1 MYKIWHGFHVTNRG
15 GVLKQVSGNKDY
27 VGQTNLPP
35 QLIDVQET
43 LVDGFGNFWTVFN
56 IGAYDD
62 GTPSSSYK
70 TQLLVPYGHGL
81 TDTDIFIRT
90 ADKDYTDQDNPVAIW
105 RTVRRVLHD
114 GNYAPYIF
122 EADINGY
129 CSIRMPDNGQPE
141 WLRTPLY
148 GLLPYEGGSIDAA
161 HGTLG
166 TEGWYFLESYINRMY
181 GRTLELDGNA
191 IVNSV
196 CIKKDSGC
204 CISTRDISGGGGIA
218 YEIILQPGERNVPNN
233 GMILGG
239 NYIYPLQDNVAYL
252 GNGNHRWNQVYATNG
267 IIQTSDRNEK
277 EEISYIGQESSY
289 KDTNITDEQLIQLIL
304 GLKPVVFKRIN
315 GESGR
320 PHHGFIAQDFEELLK
335 DTGIKD
341 HAAFIKSPKVKE
353 FETEKEVEKEVTKE
367 DGTKKVIKETIK
379 EVHQEEI
386 LGEYTRGLRYEEFI
400 PDMARF
406 EQILYYMSQ
415 GYQKRIESLEE
426 QLKEALNRIEILEG
440 TRN

>member
-1 MYKIWHGFHVTNRG
+1 MAWFPCYKSG

-27 VGQTNLPP
+27 VNQTNLPP

-129 CSIRMPDNGQPE
+129 CSIRMPDNGQSE
-141 WLRTPLY
+141 WLKTPPY
-148 GLLPYEGGSIDAA
+148 GLLPYEAGGVDAS
-161 HGTLG
+161 HGCLG
-166 TEGWYFLESYINRMY
+166 TEGWYFLESYINRMHGIELYIDNIICRQSIKDNNAAVRNRQSQILLREDYIEFRTNDNY
-181 GRTLELDGNA
+181 GALTFGVKLYTSNTL
-191 IVNSV
+191 SF
-196 CIKKDSGC
+196 
-204 CISTRDISGGGGIA
+204 
-218 YEIILQPGERNVPNN
+218 QPNQSSRGTI
-233 GMILGG
+233 GSSS
-239 NYIYPLQDNVAYL
+239 YK
-252 GNGNHRWNQVYATNG
+252 WNQVYAVNG
-267 IIQTSDRNEK
+267 AIQTSDRKEK
-277 EEISYIGQESSY
+277 KEISYIGQESSHE
-289 KDTNITDEQLIQLIL
+289 DTNMTDEQLIQLIL
-304 GLKPVVFKRIN
+304 GLKPVVYKRKN

-386 LGEYTRGLRYEEFI
+386 PGEYTRGLRYEEFI
-400 PDMARF
+400 PDIARF
-406 EQILYYMSQ
+406 GQILYYMYQ
-415 GYQKRIESLEE
+415 GQQKRIESLEG

>member
-27 VGQTNLPP
+27 VNQTNLPP

-129 CSIRMPDNGQPE
+129 CSIRMPDNGQSE
-141 WLRTPLY
+141 WLKTPPY
-148 GLLPYEGGSIDAA
+148 GLLPYEAGGVDAS
-161 HGTLG
+161 HGCLG
-166 TEGWYFLESYINRMY
+166 TEGWYFLESYINRMHGIELYIDNIICRQSIKDNNAAVRNRQSQILLREDYTEFRTNDNY
-181 GRTLELDGNA
+181 GALTFGVKLYTSTVLSFQPNQNGRGTVGAPSYKWNQIYA
-191 IVNSV
+191 VNS
-196 CIKKDSGC
+196 S
-204 CISTRDISGGGGIA
+204 IS
-218 YEIILQPGERNVPNN
+218 
-233 GMILGG
+233 
-239 NYIYPLQDNVAYL
+239 
-252 GNGNHRWNQVYATNG
+252 
-267 IIQTSDRNEK
+267 TSDRNEK
-277 EEISYIGQESSY
+277 EEISYIGSKSSY
-289 KDTNITDEQLIQLIL
+289 EDTSMTDEELTMLVM
-304 GLKPVVFKRIN
+304 GLQPVIFKRIN

-320 PHHGFIAQDFEELLK
+320 PHHGIIAQEFEELMAEIGLH
-335 DTGIKD
+335 D
-341 HAAFIKSPKVKE
+341 HAAFIKSPVTK
-353 FETEKEVEKEVTKE
+353 TKEVETKDK
-367 DGTKKVIKETIK
+367 DGNIKHQLVEET
-379 EVHQEEI
+379 VS
-386 LGEYTRGLRYEEFI
+386 GEYRYGIRYEEFI
-400 PDMARF
+400 SDLIRF
-406 EQILYYMSQ
+406 CQLLKDENSRQ
-415 GYQKRIESLEE
+415 QKKIEDLE
-426 QLKEALNRIEILEG
+426 KRMEILE
-440 TRN
+440 NAVKCS

>member
-1 MYKIWHGFHVTNRG
+1 MVSMLQIG

-122 EADINGY
+122 AADINGY
-129 CSIRMPDNGQPE
+129 CAIRMPDNGQDA
-141 WLRTPLY
+141 WLRTPLS
-148 GLLPYEGGSIDAA
+148 GLLPYEPGGIDNP
-161 HGTLG
+161 HSCLG
-166 TEGWYFLESYINRMY
+166 TESWYFHESHIRRMY
-181 GRTLELDGNA
+181 GHTLRLDDIKSRQYIENA
-191 IVNSV
+191 SGAVRLYQSV
-196 CIKKDSGC
+196 ILLREKYVGFQVDDNYA
-204 CISTRDISGGGGIA
+204 ISAFGVKLYIGDTLSFEPNRAGIGS
-218 YEIILQPGERNVPNN
+218 IGSSSHN
-233 GMILGG
+233 
-239 NYIYPLQDNVAYL
+239 
-252 GNGNHRWNQVYATNG
+252 WNQVYATNG

-277 EEISYIGQESSY
+277 EEISYMGQESGY
-289 KDTNITDEQLIQLIL
+289 KDTVMTDGQLIQLIL
-304 GLKPVVFKRIN
+304 GLKPVVFKRKN

-335 DTGIKD
+335 NTGIKD
-341 HAAFIKSPKVKE
+341 HAAFIRSPKTRE
-353 FETEKEVEKEVTKE
+353 FETEREVEKEVTKE
-367 DGTKKVIKETIK
+367 DGTKEVIKETIK
-379 EVHQEEI
+379 ENHLEEI
-386 LGEYTRGLRYEEFI
+386 PGEYTRGLRYEEFI
-400 PDMARF
+400 PDITRF

-415 GYQKRIESLEE
+415 EQQKKIESLEV
-426 QLKEALNRIEILEG
+426 QLKEALNRIEKLEG
-440 TRN
+440 IKN